1 MIQQIIA
8 LLILIFFISKLIFQW
23 RKKTINLNEFVF
35 WLIFWLIAG
44 LLIIFIKPIDK
55 LVMNMGFSSSGIN
68 LIFYV
73 AVLFLFYLIFKMRLR
88 IVKMEKDI
96 TELSRKLSLRKQ
108 IFNRILNKKRVDS
121 IQSFLV
127 TVIKCLIFS

>member
-8 LLILIFFISKLIFQW
+8 LLILIFFILKLIFQW
-23 RKKTINLNEFVF
+23 RKKTINFNEFIF

-88 IVKMEKDI
+88 MVKMEKDI
-96 TELSRKLSLRKQ
+96 TELSRKLSLRK
-108 IFNRILNKKRVDS
+108 
-121 IQSFLV
+121 
-127 TVIKCLIFS
+127 

>member
-8 LLILIFFISKLIFQW
+8 LLILIFFISKLIIQW
-23 RKKTINLNEFVF
+23 KKKTISPNEFFF
-35 WLIFWLIAG
+35 WLIFWSIAG

-55 LVMNMGFSSSGIN
+55 LVMDMGFSSSGIN

-88 IVKMEKDI
+88 MVKMERDI
-96 TELSRKLSLRKQ
+96 TELSRELSLRK
-108 IFNRILNKKRVDS
+108 
-121 IQSFLV
+121 
-127 TVIKCLIFS
+127 